1 MAATLFI
8 IKLPKQKS
16 CLSKLERS
24 NSSSELLL
32 ETAPNSDV
40 LLGDDQNTNCSFND
54 NISSAKI
61 CETSEAVSPKSSND
75 NTVSSTVSSNVN
87 YKSVGSDSNN
97 ISNKNDKPG
106 ANNIDVLD
114 QENSGSTGK
123 DGSDVKGQG
132 NNKTLASANSA
143 SSGLNEVSPQ
153 LGADSRDR
161 IVKPE
166 CRFQVT
172 PIEEPGHEM
181 LDFIP
186 KETPETM
193 VKNILEE
200 FSVKNDIWT
209 DSDSYKQITFID
221 CGAPARIEDVLKR
234 LMAIGIGQKLRNSS
248 ISVFPASMH
257 VETFDQKNSEENSN
271 SINKENEGKFKKS
284 VKSRLVVAQVV
295 DSVRAGAVFTFDYCM
310 LIILAS
316 MISVLG
322 LVENSSVVLVASMLI
337 SPLMGP
343 ILAGTFGIVI
353 QNYSLR
359 NLGLRSESIGLAL
372 CIICGFIFGLII
384 GAIQLQG
391 LPGYIDE
398 WPTMEMKSRG
408 MSRSLWIGIL
418 IALPSGAGVSLSV
431 LGGNSGPLVGVAI
444 SASLL
449 PPAVNAGMLWSFAL
463 LSVISPPKIAPRG
476 NTTAVSINDNP
487 LGCLP
492 FQDNAYTPMY
502 SCDMA
507 KEMGIMGTI
516 SLLLTLLNIGCIFL
530 VGVVMLKIK
539 EVVPLAS
546 TDETAEF
553 WEHDIQKLL
562 EKERTMDLN
571 NLTRRNQLSRFYA
584 DEFNHSEFSPSPKSP
599 TGNFDF
605 SSKTYKTL
613 PSNQSFPDIVT
624 HDNTQTF
631 HGSTTHG
638 HYSEFLDYEQFEAS
652 PGVRVARPFSF
663 FTPPPKHFPTE
674 IQRSHSTR
682 EKTKDK
688 HRKFRLKPLFHKPR
702 GRVVVGKEKKFT
714 VTSVPES
721 PKHSSHKGEESYQMI
736 TEEVS
741 FANSWQLS

>member
-1 MAATLFI
+1 MAATFFV
-8 IKLPKQKS
+8 IKLPKQES

-24 NSSSELLL
+24 TSSSSELLL
-32 ETAPNSDV
+32 ETTPNSDL
-40 LLGDDQNTNCSFND
+40 LLGDNTTRSFN
-54 NISSAKI
+54 NNVSSTKL
-61 CETSEAVSPKSSND
+61 CETPKIGSPKSSND
-75 NTVSSTVSSNVN
+75 NTITTLVS
-87 YKSVGSDSNN
+87 
-97 ISNKNDKPG
+97 
-106 ANNIDVLD
+106 NNIDVLD
-114 QENSGSTGK
+114 QEYSRLTGNDDVDMQIKISGL
-123 DGSDVKGQG
+123 DIKGQD
-132 NNKTLASANSA
+132 NNKTMAL
-143 SSGLNEVSPQ
+143 SSSVLGNLSKVPPQ
-153 LGADSRDR
+153 LGANSQGQ
-161 IVKPE
+161 IAKPQN
-166 CRFQVT
+166 RFQVT

-193 VKNILEE
+193 VKDILEE

-209 DSDSYKQITFID
+209 DSDAYKQITFID
-221 CGAPARIEDVLKR
+221 CGAPARTEDILKR
-234 LMAIGIGQKLRNSS
+234 LMAIGIGQKLKDSS
-248 ISVFPASMH
+248 ISI
-257 VETFDQKNSEENSN
+257 K
-271 SINKENEGKFKKS
+271 KENESNFKKS

-295 DSVRAGAVFTFDYCM
+295 DSVHTGAVFTFDYCM

-372 CIICGFIFGLII
+372 CIICG
-384 GAIQLQG
+384 QG
-391 LPGYIDE
+391 MG
-398 WPTMEMKSRG
+398 
-408 MSRSLWIGIL
+408 RSLLFGIL

-463 LSVISPPKIAPRG
+463 LSVISPPKTTPHD

-516 SLLLTLLNIGCIFL
+516 SLLLTLLNIVCIFL
-530 VGVVMLKIK
+530 VGVVMLKVARDSYKTMKAPESLYFIR
-539 EVVPLAS
+539 EY
-546 TDETAEF
+546 
-553 WEHDIQKLL
+553 QKHL

-571 NLTRRNQLSRFYA
+571 KLTRRNQLSR
-584 DEFNHSEFSPSPKSP
+584 SP

-605 SSKTYKTL
+605 SSKTNKTL
-613 PSNQSFPDIVT
+613 PSNQSFPDTVT

-638 HYSEFLDYEQFEAS
+638 HYSEFLDYELFEAS
-652 PGVRVARPFSF
+652 PGVRVARPFSL

-674 IQRSHSTR
+674 IQRSHSTGKR
-682 EKTKDK
+682 TKDK
-688 HRKFRLKPLFHKPR
+688 HRKYRIKPLFHKPR
-702 GRVVVGKEKKFT
+702 GQVVVGKEKKFT
-714 VTSVPES
+714 VTSVPEN
-721 PKHSSHKGEESYQMI
+721 PKHSSHKEEESYQVV
-736 TEEVS
+736 TEEV
-741 FANSWQLS
+741 